1 LKNNLIKK
9 LFQNMMDEVLP
20 DDLSE
25 LSTTVKDVIN
35 EPDKM
40 TTKGRNKNLF
50 RRHFKGPDPA
60 TIPTPHLMSDKE
72 NNIVDLDNIYE
83 INCDE
88 ANSMYRTQIKGRK
101 KSKLKNIS
109 NEESGKTEE

>member
-1 LKNNLIKK
+1 MKNKLIKE
-9 LFQNMMDEVLP
+9 LFQNMMDEALP
-20 DDLSE
+20 DDLSD
-25 LSTTVKDVIN
+25 LAASVKDVIT

-40 TTKGRNKNLF
+40 TTRSRFKKL
-50 RRHFKGPDPA
+50 FKGPDPA

-72 NNIVDLDNIYE
+72 NNIVDLDNIFV

-88 ANSMYRTQIKGRK
+88 ANSIYRTQENSRK

-109 NEESGKTEE
+109 NEKSGESEEE